1 MVAIFENKLQEIFT
15 FLSNNRDY
23 NRHIQFQFFESSFS
37 NRNNK
42 KDKII
47 SLLYFIA
54 ETQSQPSINKLAISY
69 KKFHNDSIKYDS
81 FKNFTK
87 TFGCKKSS
95 YKSLFETL
103 NNEYSG
109 FGPKTSALFT
119 RMIYQIHNI
128 KAYNKY
134 KIWEDV
140 PELTFDDELYL
151 PVDSVIV
158 IIFNKIFPNHQ
169 RRWTFNEINKQLNRL
184 YKNYEIEVWDD
195 LWFWGYISQKGS
207 VKRDFVWNEEKYWS
221 LKESNKDSKIISE
234 IRNKSIEFLRI
245 LLQK

>member
-1 MVAIFENKLQEIFT
+1 
-15 FLSNNRDY
+15 
-23 NRHIQFQFFESSFS
+23 
-37 NRNNK
+37 
-42 KDKII
+42 
-47 SLLYFIA
+47 
-54 ETQSQPSINKLAISY
+54 
-69 KKFHNDSIKYDS
+69 
-81 FKNFTK
+81 
-87 TFGCKKSS
+87 
-95 YKSLFETL
+95 
-103 NNEYSG
+103 
-109 FGPKTSALFT
+109 
-119 RMIYQIHNI
+119 MIYQIHNI